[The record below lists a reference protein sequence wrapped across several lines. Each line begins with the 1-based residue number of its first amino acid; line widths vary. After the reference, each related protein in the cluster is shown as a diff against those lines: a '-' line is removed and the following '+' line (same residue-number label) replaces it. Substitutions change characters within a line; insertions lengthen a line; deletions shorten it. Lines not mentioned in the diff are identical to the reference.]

1 MLERLGPYV
10 IDKEI
15 GRGGMGFVY
24 SATHQESGDRVAVKM
39 LSNAFADDTN
49 FGIAFNLSLIHI

>member
-39 LSNAFADDTN
+39 LSMHLLTTPIFDASTGNRNT
-49 FGIAFNLSLIHI
+49 